1 MSELVQE
8 NECKTEKT
16 KLNNEYRKIRH
27 SVCILR
33 TLQLRG
39 DKSKKKSR
47 RDVVTFIFT
56 KPFFLYLDQRVFS
69 TILSA
74 KNMWYV

>member
-1 MSELVQE
+1 MSELIQE
-8 NECKTEKT
+8 NECEPEIT
-16 KLNNEYRKIRH
+16 KLNNEN
-27 SVCILR
+27 
-33 TLQLRG
+33 QLRG

-74 KNMWYV
+74 KNM